1 MAERSFGKTGLRNLP
16 SFKDM
21 LTEKSIFRN
30 KETLS
35 PHFVPEQMLFRENE
49 IRTLMEGLLPALKDQ
64 KPHNMFIYGGTGTGK
79 TASSRTVLEKLVSEG
94 SDRIKPVYM
103 NCRVYDSRYKVLQ
116 KCISHFNPDFA
127 KTGFSFSVLYERLL
141 DWIEGDGDH
150 IEAKRLI
157 VVLDELDMV
166 KDLDSLIYTLVRAN
180 DDLKKGSISIVGI
193 SNKVNFKNRLDARS
207 RSCLCER
214 EIVFQPYNAMQLQG
228 ILKQRIKQAFEDDSI
243 VDESGLNLAAAI
255 ASAENGDARYAL
267 LLLLRAGELADSKK
281 TRITDKEV
289 QEARK
294 QAEEDKAFE
303 IISTLPEHQQ
313 IFLLA
318 LSSLSL
324 DSQYHRLVEEGGER
338 FYLSG
343 ETYEKYCHYVRKMGK
358 EPRTSRW
365 MREYIVE
372 LDALGLINS
381 IQSGKGVRGR
391 TTLVRLAYEP
401 EKVRKIVES
410 TLIGP

>member
-1 MAERSFGKTGLRNLP
+1 V
-16 SFKDM
+16 
-21 LTEKSIFRN
+21 I
-30 KETLS
+30 
-35 PHFVPEQMLFRENE
+35 
-49 IRTLMEGLLPALKDQ
+49 
-64 KPHNMFIYGGTGTGK
+64 
-79 TASSRTVLEKLVSEG
+79 
-94 SDRIKPVYM
+94 
-103 NCRVYDSRYKVLQ
+103 
-116 KCISHFNPDFA
+116 
-127 KTGFSFSVLYERLL
+127 
-141 DWIEGDGDH
+141 
-150 IEAKRLI
+150 
-157 VVLDELDMV
+157 LDELDMV

-180 DDLKKGSISIVGI
+180 DDIKKGSVSIVGI

-228 ILKQRIKQAFEDDSI
+228 ILKQRVKYAFEDDSVI
-243 VDESGLNLAAAI
+243 DESGINLAAAI

-281 TRITDKEV
+281 TRVTDKEV
-289 QEARK
+289 QDARK

-343 ETYEKYCHYVRKMGK
+343 ETYEKYCHFVKKMGK

-365 MREYIVE
+365 MREYIAE
-372 LDALGLINS
+372 LDNLGIITS

-401 EKVRKIVES
+401 EKVRKIVEV
-410 TLIGP
+410 TLTEI